1 MKTSEP
7 PYTFRRVF
15 LDPAEEE
22 SFAEATGILRIRTAI
37 AQLQQIAGQLRVRI
51 DFDALLHNLRA
62 EIAASADVEAELEL
76 TFPSERSPELQGAAR
91 ALAYLKAAARLTE
104 AAAAFVRVY
113 DDATTP
119 RPGA

>member
-1 MKTSEP
+1 MS
-7 PYTFRRVF
+7 YTFRPVF
-15 LDPAEEE
+15 RDPAEEE
-22 SFAEATGILRIRTAI
+22 SFAEATGIIRLRTAI

-62 EIAASADVEAELEL
+62 EIADSGIVEAELEL
-76 TFPSERSPELQGAAR
+76 TYPSERSPELQGAAR

-104 AAAAFVRVY
+104 AAAAFVKIY
-113 DDATTP
+113 DEVTTP

>member
-1 MKTSEP
+1 MTPKP

-62 EIAASADVEAELEL
+62 EVAASADIEAELEL
-76 TFPSERSPELQGAAR
+76 TFPSERPSELQAAAR
-91 ALAYLKAAARLTE
+91 ALAYLKAADRLTE
-104 AAAAFVRVY
+104 AAATFVRVY
-113 DDATTP
+113 EEAT
-119 RPGA
+119 RPGPT